1 MNPACQV
8 WNLPIGPGLAQNAGQ
23 VVLALAGCLLALPA
37 WGDEPPGPAKPG
49 TAQPNVHVLSTPFL
63 IPGLNRERTVRIY
76 LPPGYEQSTRHY
88 PVLYMHDG
96 QNLFDDATAH
106 AGEWGIDE
114 TLNELAKSRGLELI
128 VVGIDNGGAER
139 IHELNAWDNPQFGKG
154 EGEQYTAFIVEVL
167 KPWIDQHYRTRADR
181 RHTAIMGSSMGGL
194 ISTYAISRYPQV
206 FGRAG
211 IFSPA
216 YWLAPQVFAD
226 TEARPPPP
234 VERIYFYAGGSED
247 LGMVPDMER
256 MAALLRRH
264 GLPATHLA
272 VRVNPVGR
280 HNESAWRAEFPRAV
294 EWLFRDQATR
304 APRPTRQRQAAQPAA
319 TRGHRQSLPGSTTGS
334 GSASPTGRPPAPRA

>member
-1 MNPACQV
+1 MNPVRTLSRA
-8 WNLPIGPGLAQNAGQ
+8 L
-23 VVLALAGCLLALPA
+23 LALAACLLELPA
-37 WGDEPPGPAKPG
+37 WSDEPPGPAKPG

-114 TLNELAKSRGLELI
+114 TLNELAKSRRLELI

-139 IHELNAWDNPQFGKG
+139 IHELNAWDNPQFGKA
-154 EGEQYTAFIVEVL
+154 EGAQYTAFIVEVL

-206 FGRAG
+206 FGKAG

-234 VERIYFYAGGSED
+234 AERIYFYAGGSED
-247 LGMVPDMER
+247 LSVVPDMER
-256 MAALLRRH
+256 MVALLRRH
-264 GLPATHLA
+264 GLPASNLA

-280 HNESAWRAEFPRAV
+280 HNEGAWRAEFPRAI

-304 APRPTRQRQAAQPAA
+304 GPRPTRQRQAARRAA
-319 TRGHRQSLPGSTTGS
+319 TRRRRQSLPGSTTGS
-334 GSASPTGRPPAPRA
+334 CSASPTGPPPAP